1 MIAAFRQRGHAGKR
15 LFTSGCSARRNV
27 RPVAGRSRV
36 VQQFGESSGSAEKA
50 AADAAVEAEVM
61 KRVAEAAR
69 AEADAAAEKVSA
81 QALFFFS
88 HPLPR

>member
-1 MIAAFRQRGHAGKR
+1 MDRQGAAQQ
-15 LFTSGCSARRNV
+15 ARAAEKL
-27 RPVAGRSRV
+27 AGRDGAHGDEQAGDGRLAV
-36 VQQFGESSGSAEKA
+36 VIKGDG
-50 AADAAVEAEVM
+50 DPVEAEVM